1 MTGLV
6 QVCNWIALPYLL
18 DDVPYLNDG
27 QVDVVILLPLLPQ
40 LLVTGEIYSI
50 QPPPY

>member
-6 QVCNWIALPYLL
+6 LVCNWIALPYLL
-18 DDVPYLNDG
+18 DEVPLPQRG
-27 QVDVVILLPLLPQ
+27 QVDVEILLPLLPQ

-50 QPPPY
+50 QTPPY